1 MTVAPL
7 FPTRVGAVRPSQLLH
22 TYGVGSLVDLPNFSV
37 IVAGLQAWDQP
48 REEII
53 EPRLLAAVRAQL
65 GIQVER
71 LIAMPWM
78 EPTNNINDQWA
89 RVGIPVLPFPRWMRC
104 TSCNVLSTIDG
115 GLFTLDKSGRLDRI
129 RYVHKN
135 CTGNAKSPMAV
146 PARFIMACPKGH
158 LDEFPWVA
166 FAHHNRP
173 CPNGGGGNLTLTEP
187 GSGTRST
194 DVVVK
199 CTACGQ
205 SNVISAAFD
214 RDAKDL
220 PKCRGR
226 HPHLRRFDAACEE
239 VAETLLLGASNTW
252 FGVTRSALWFPYEA
266 SSPVDREVDELWSDL
281 AGLRFDDAKT
291 LEVLIAAVP
300 TLDKLRSFPIADVWG
315 VVERRRS
322 AAEETGQAGDLRLP
336 EWQCFVDP
344 ANAPK
349 DKDFTISTAGVPP
362 AFRATVA
369 AVVAATRLRETTA
382 LVGFARIDAPDSGLV
397 EDAELESIVPLSTEP
412 PRWVPAAEVRGEG
425 VFVRLPEERVRAWE
439 SRVGNHERML
449 ALRQAILARHGPKA
463 WLGVRYVLLHSL
475 AHLLINELAFECGYG
490 AASLRERIYS
500 SNGEDGSDPMA
511 GFLIYTAAADSE
523 GTLGGLVSMAKP
535 DTFGRVLERAI
546 DRAQLCS
553 SDPLCAEHMPTP
565 EDRTLHGAACHS
577 CLFLPE
583 TSCERNNRLLD
594 RAALAKTLTN
604 SGISYLGD

>member
-1 MTVAPL
+1 MTVATS

-65 GIQVER
+65 GAQVER

-115 GLFTLDKSGRLDRI
+115 GLFTLERSGRLDRI
-129 RYVHKN
+129 QYVHKN
-135 CTGNAKSPMAV
+135 CTGNTKSPMAV
-146 PARFIMACPKGH
+146 PARFIMACPQGH
-158 LDEFPWVA
+158 LDEFPWIA

-173 CPNGGGGNLTLTEP
+173 CPNGGSGNLTLTEP

-199 CTACGQ
+199 CTACSQ

-214 RDAKDL
+214 RDAKNR
-220 PKCRGR
+220 PQCRGR
-226 HPHLRRFDAACEE
+226 HPHLRRFDASCEE
-239 VAETLLLGASNTW
+239 TAETLLLGASNTW

-266 SSPVDREVDELWSDL
+266 SSPVDREVDELWNDL
-281 AGLRFDDAKT
+281 AGLRFEDAKT
-291 LEVLIAAVP
+291 LEVLIAALP
-300 TLDKLRSFPIADVWG
+300 TLDRLKPLPIADVWG
-315 VVERRRS
+315 AVERRRS
-322 AAEETGQAGDLRLP
+322 AAEESMEAGDLRLP
-336 EWQCFVDP
+336 EWECFIDP
-344 ANAPK
+344 ANARK
-349 DKDFTISTAGVPP
+349 DKDFTISVEGVPS
-362 AFRATVA
+362 AFSTTVA
-369 AVVAATRLRETTA
+369 AVVAAMRLRETTA

-397 EDAELESIVPLSTEP
+397 EDAKLESIVPLSTEP

-425 VFVRLPEERVRAWE
+425 IFVRLTEERVRAWE
-439 SRVGNHERML
+439 SRVKSNERIL
-449 ALRQAILARHGPKA
+449 ALRQSILARHGPKA

-475 AHLLINELAFECGYG
+475 AHLLINELALECGYG

-500 SNGEDGSDPMA
+500 SKGEDGSDPMA

-546 DRAQLCS
+546 ARAQLCS

-594 RAALAKTLTN
+594 RAALAETLTN
-604 SGISYLGD
+604 SGISYLGN

>member
-1 MTVAPL
+1 MTAAAS

-37 IVAGLQAWDQP
+37 IVAGLQAWDRP
-48 REEII
+48 REDII

-65 GIQVER
+65 GAQVER

-78 EPTNNINDQWA
+78 ENTNNVNDEWA

-129 RYVHKN
+129 RYSHKN

-146 PARFIMACPKGH
+146 PARFVMACPKGH

-166 FAHHNRP
+166 FAHRNRP
-173 CPNGGGGNLTLTEP
+173 CPNGGGNLTLTEP

-199 CTACGQ
+199 CTGCSQ

-214 RDAKDL
+214 RDAKVL
-220 PKCRGR
+220 PQCRGR
-226 HPHLRRFDAACEE
+226 HPHLRRFDAACDE

-266 SSPVDREVDELWSDL
+266 SSGVDREVDELWSDL
-281 AGLRFDDAKT
+281 AGLRFEEAKT
-291 LEVLIAAVP
+291 LEVLIAALP
-300 TLDKLRSFPIADVWG
+300 ALDKLKAFPIAEVWG
-315 VVERRRS
+315 AVERRRD
-322 AAEETGQAGDLRLP
+322 AADEIEQVGDLRLP

-344 ANAPK
+344 TNAPK
-349 DKDFTISTAGVPP
+349 DKDFTISIAGVPP
-362 AFRATVA
+362 VFSATISE
-369 AVVAATRLRETTA
+369 VVAATRLRETTA
-382 LVGFARIDAPDSGLV
+382 LVGFARVDAPDSGLV
-397 EDAELESIVPLSTEP
+397 EDAKLESIVPLSTEP
-412 PRWVPAAEVRGEG
+412 PYWVPAAEVRGEG

-439 SRVGNHERML
+439 SRVASHERML
-449 ALRQAILARHGPKA
+449 ALRRAIAARHGAKA
-463 WLGVRYVLLHSL
+463 WLGSRYVLLHSL
-475 AHLLINELAFECGYG
+475 AHLLINELALECGYG

-546 DRAQLCS
+546 SRAQLCS
-553 SDPLCAEHMPTP
+553 SDPLCAEHVPTP

-594 RAALAKTLTN
+594 RAALAETLTH
-604 SGISYLGD
+604 SGISYLAE